1 MHEGQ
6 KERAHPRIRALKGA
20 RAVIGNGHSTFD
32 CTIRNLSATGAK
44 VVFEST
50 VPIPAAFE
58 LRFEDGQSHQ
68 CEVRW
73 RTPKE
78 IGVLFTDVS

>member
-1 MHEGQ
+1 MQQGEN
-6 KERAHPRIRALKGA
+6 ERAHPRIRALKGA

-32 CTIRNLSATGAK
+32 CTIRNLSANGAK

-50 VPIPAAFE
+50 VPIPQHFE
-58 LRFEDGQSHQ
+58 LRFEDGQHHT

-78 IGVLFTDVS
+78 VGVLFTDVT